1 MYCFY
6 QDYLIRD
13 WRPSDRQAVA
23 DLIGSVLAEYGL
35 YWQPDNAD
43 RDILAVEDYYWAKGG
58 EFWVVE
64 QYGVVVGTGAYYPVE
79 SGQFGQFQG
88 GAAIAGGD
96 QSQPDRDDQQ
106 SHPFDRSTLNP
117 PDRSVEMRKL
127 YLLPQARGLGL
138 GKWLVQQLERAIAD
152 RGYNTIWIETV
163 SILKE
168 ATQLYANQGYL
179 HQDTSQLVVER
190 CDLLMA
196 KQITPWRGYQGLP
209 QTMAAITTT
218 EGGIKTLAR
227 LCGDFRIP
235 LWTSAKVLA
244 ALADRPPASPEAPP
258 NPTPIAPST
267 PGNLS
272 APSLPPHL
280 CHAYDPSLRETLG
293 QIWANYE
300 GFVFSLA
307 TGAVVRLIAPL
318 LQDKATDPAVV
329 VVDEA
334 GQFVVSLCSGHQGG
348 ADRLA
353 QGIAQLLGATPVLTG
368 ASAVQGL
375 GAIDLLGQPFGWQ
388 RGAGDWTAVSAAF
401 AQGLPIA
408 VHQQAGS
415 TLWRSVGQ
423 SAGQSAG
430 RSPWSQLVPE
440 DDSQSQDCAA
450 EVWITT
456 SSQVSSLKPFIC
468 WHPRVL
474 WLGIGCE
481 RGTPAAVIEAAI
493 AQTLSQYQLA
503 PAAIAGVA
511 TLDLKGDEPGL
522 LQVCG
527 DRQWPLS
534 CFTPEQLRSIPVPNP
549 SAVVEREVGTPSVAE
564 AAARRRA
571 GYSADSPEKAALI
584 VPKHLY
590 RQPDQPGAV
599 TVAIAQAD
607 RELIGKP
614 GALALI
620 GTGPGAISQIT
631 PAAQAALTGTDVVIG
646 YGLYIDLV
654 RPLLRSAQMIEALPI
669 TQERAR
675 AERAIEL
682 AQWGLKV
689 AVISSGDSG
698 IYGMAGLVLESLS
711 RQGWDGQT
719 PAVQVFPG
727 ITALQAA
734 AAQVGTPLMH
744 DFCAISLSDLLTPWP
759 VIEKRLQ
766 AAAAADFVI
775 ALYNPQSKTRR
786 EPLIQA
792 QKIFLQHRQPKTPV
806 ALVRSAYR
814 PDQTLT
820 LTTLGEFLTQ
830 DVDMLTTVLI
840 GNASTYRHGDWLI
853 TPRGYLGQI

>member
-1 MYCFY
+1 M
-6 QDYLIRD
+6 
-13 WRPSDRQAVA
+13 
-23 DLIGSVLAEYGL
+23 
-35 YWQPDNAD
+35 
-43 RDILAVEDYYWAKGG
+43 
-58 EFWVVE
+58 
-64 QYGVVVGTGAYYPVE
+64 
-79 SGQFGQFQG
+79 
-88 GAAIAGGD
+88 
-96 QSQPDRDDQQ
+96 
-106 SHPFDRSTLNP
+106 
-117 PDRSVEMRKL
+117 
-127 YLLPQARGLGL
+127 
-138 GKWLVQQLERAIAD
+138 
-152 RGYNTIWIETV
+152 
-163 SILKE
+163 
-168 ATQLYANQGYL
+168 
-179 HQDTSQLVVER
+179 
-190 CDLLMA
+190 
-196 KQITPWRGYQGLP
+196 
-209 QTMAAITTT
+209 
-218 EGGIKTLAR
+218 
-227 LCGDFRIP
+227 
-235 LWTSAKVLA
+235 
-244 ALADRPPASPEAPP
+244 
-258 NPTPIAPST
+258 
-267 PGNLS
+267 
-272 APSLPPHL
+272 
-280 CHAYDPSLRETLG
+280 
-293 QIWANYE
+293 WANYE

-307 TGAVVRLIAPL
+307 TGAVVRLIGPL

-329 VVDEA
+329 VADEA

-353 QGIAQLLGATPVLTG
+353 QTIAQLFGATPVLTG

-415 TLWRSVGQ
+415 TLWRSSLWRSAGRSSDQSSGRSSGRSSDQ
-423 SAGQSAG
+423 SAGRSSGRSSDQSAGRSSDQSAG
-430 RSPWSQLVPE
+430 RSPWPQLLPQ
-440 DDSQSQDCAA
+440 DDPQAQDCAA

-456 SSQVSSLKPFIC
+456 SSPVSSPKPFIC

-493 AQTLSQYQLA
+493 AQTLDQYQLA
-503 PAAIAGVA
+503 PGAIAGVA

-564 AAARRRA
+564 AAARCGA
-571 GYSADSPEKAALI
+571 GYRADFPEKAALI
-584 VPKHLY
+584 VPKHIY

-607 RELIGKP
+607 REFTGRS

-654 RPLLRSAQMIEALPI
+654 RPLLRSEQMIEALPI

-792 QKIFLQHRQPKTPV
+792 QAILLQHRQPETPV

-830 DVDMLTTVLI
+830 EVDMLTTVLI